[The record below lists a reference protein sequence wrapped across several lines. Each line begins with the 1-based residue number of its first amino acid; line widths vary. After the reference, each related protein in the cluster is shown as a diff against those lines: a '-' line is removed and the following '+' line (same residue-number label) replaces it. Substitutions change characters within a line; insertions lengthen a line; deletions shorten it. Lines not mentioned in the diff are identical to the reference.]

1 MRSAPPISGAFSP
14 CRWSEPGVRWV
25 PAAVSDFARNASRP
39 VHTSPTVLRV
49 RGYRFYFFS
58 REERRPH
65 VHVQHASGEAK
76 IWLDPEV
83 ALAAVYGLSDTR
95 AAMAVRI
102 AKEHEREIRA
112 AWRAH
117 FEG

>member
-1 MRSAPPISGAFSP
+1 
-14 CRWSEPGVRWV
+14 
-25 PAAVSDFARNASRP
+25 
-39 VHTSPTVLRV
+39 
-49 RGYRFYFFS
+49 
-58 REERRPH
+58 
-65 VHVQHASGEAK
+65 
-76 IWLDPEV
+76 V